1 MKVVIRSKDDIIE
14 LSSLKLS
21 EFNPRYETVEKLDG
35 GYLVDLIVK
44 DCKVEE
50 QTAVKKLYSW
60 EGDLSDFL
68 SLLQSIKDYGF
79 QKEEGEIILVKV
91 KDLYVVA
98 EGNRRI
104 WALKLITE
112 ALEWKFFENKYDNAN
127 EDPNDD
133 PDQSFN
139 LKNKLK
145 NNSNKIEK
153 ILSDFKSEGCKDEME
168 VEVIVYDLSELKKS
182 NDKSEKFFRLIYSR
196 NLEGIQK
203 RGKRPWGRG
212 KYFTDLLLQNAS
224 GLSPDKLK
232 TSSLLTGVEPEK
244 LKRDYGYALFVRNII
259 DAGLEIKS
267 NDGDWK
273 RAMKQ
278 RSVTALQDN
287 FSLKRIRTAT
297 FERLKVPEEKFKDE
311 FFSFKKNTEQG
322 EINYLPALNQMS
334 IPQEKVL
341 SFIWKWFN
349 KKVITTRPVKSEHK
363 EQFEYAVFRL
373 LKNWEVDPEKI
384 TEKKLKQLNLWDL
397 KEEELRV
404 LYKRFD
410 KYRNIK
416 SVLEIKESF
425 REVKTNYAEIKSNL
439 IGKISAVFPRLL
451 NQLCHNLTP
460 FGTDNLFFNAA
471 AVSIRSFF
479 EQFLTWK
486 YAFHYYKDKKEEFM
500 TLWKRKGFSNL
511 FKDAKKDLKTK
522 NKKNEIFQNDEKI
535 IQRFFEE
542 KRDINEFIHESYKF
556 YVIKVKEQPNGK
568 MSRLDKWVKNLKN
581 IVKEI
586 ESDKRLKDF
595 MDNVDLEFK

>member
-1 MKVVIRSKDDIIE
+1 MKVVIRSKNNNTKIK
-14 LSSLKLS
+14 LPSLKLS
-21 EFNPRYETVEKLDG
+21 RFNPRYETVEKLNG
-35 GYLVDLIVK
+35 GYLVDLITK
-44 DCKVEE
+44 DCRVKEQIAVE
-50 QTAVKKLYSW
+50 KLYSW

-91 KDLYVVA
+91 EDLYVVA

-112 ALEWKFFENKYDNAN
+112 ALEWKFVENQYDNAN

-153 ILSDFKSEGCKDEME
+153 ILFDFKSEGSKDEME
-168 VEVIVYDLSELKKS
+168 VDVIVYDLSELKKS
-182 NDKSEKFFRLIYSR
+182 NNKSNEFLRLIYSR

-224 GLSPDKLK
+224 GLSPKKLK
-232 TSSLLTGVEPEK
+232 TSSFLTGVEPEK

-267 NDGDWK
+267 NDADWK
-273 RAMKQ
+273 RDMKQ

-297 FERLKVPEEKFKDE
+297 FGRLKVPEEKFKDE

-322 EINYLPALNQMS
+322 KIKYLPGSNQTS
-334 IPQEKVL
+334 IPKSKVL

-363 EQFEYAVFRL
+363 EQFEYAVVRL

-384 TEKKLKQLNLWDL
+384 TEKKLKELNLWDL

-404 LYKRFD
+404 LYKRFH

-416 SVLEIKESF
+416 SVLGIKESF
-425 REVKTNYAEIKSNL
+425 REAQASHKETIENNL
-439 IGKISAVFPRLL
+439 IGRRSAVSLRLF

-471 AVSIRSFF
+471 AISIRSFF

-486 YAFHYYKDKKEEFM
+486 YAFYY
-500 TLWKRKGFSNL
+500 
-511 FKDAKKDLKTK
+511 K
-522 NKKNEIFQNDEKI
+522 NKKGGN
-535 IQRFFEE
+535 
-542 KRDINEFIHESYKF
+542 
-556 YVIKVKEQPNGK
+556 
-568 MSRLDKWVKNLKN
+568 
-581 IVKEI
+581 
-586 ESDKRLKDF
+586 
-595 MDNVDLEFK
+595 

>member
-1 MKVVIRSKDDIIE
+1 MRAVIRRKKDNKEIK

-21 EFNPRYETVEKLDG
+21 SFNPRYETVEKLNG
-35 GYLVDLIVK
+35 KYLVDLIIK
-44 DCKVEE
+44 DYKLEE
-50 QTAVKKLYSW
+50 QIAVEKLYSW

-79 QKEEGEIILVKV
+79 LKEEGEIILVKV
-91 KDLYVVA
+91 EDLYVVA

-112 ALEWKFFENKYDNAN
+112 ALEWQFFENQYDNTN

-139 LKNKLK
+139 FKKKLK

-153 ILSDFKSEGCKDEME
+153 ILFDFKSEGSKNETE

-182 NDKSEKFFRLIYSR
+182 NNKSDEFLRLIYSR

-212 KYFTDLLLQNAS
+212 KYFADLLLQNAS
-224 GLSPDKLK
+224 GLSPKKLK
-232 TSSLLTGVEPEK
+232 TSSFFTGVEPEK

-259 DAGLEIKS
+259 DAGLKIKS

-273 RAMKQ
+273 RDMKQ

-297 FERLKVPEEKFKDE
+297 FERLNVPEEKFKDN
-311 FFSFKKNTEQG
+311 FFLFKKNTEQG
-322 EINYLPALNQMS
+322 KIKYLPGSNQTS
-334 IPQEKVL
+334 IPRGKVL

-363 EQFEYAVFRL
+363 EQFEYSVVRL
-373 LKNWEVDPEKI
+373 LKNWEVDPKKI
-384 TEKKLKQLNLWDL
+384 TEKRLKELNLWDL

-404 LYKRFD
+404 IYKRFH

-425 REVKTNYAEIKSNL
+425 RKANYEEIENNL
-439 IGKISAVFPRLL
+439 IGKRSAVFPRLY
-451 NQLCHNLTP
+451 NQLRHNTKP
-460 FGTDNLFFNAA
+460 SGTDNLFFNAA
-471 AVSIRSFF
+471 AISIRSFF

-486 YAFHYYKDKKEEFM
+486 YAFYYKNKKEEIK
-500 TLWKRKGFSNL
+500 TLAG
-511 FKDAKKDLKTK
+511 KKV
-522 NKKNEIFQNDEKI
+522 F
-535 IQRFFEE
+535 
-542 KRDINEFIHESYKF
+542 
-556 YVIKVKEQPNGK
+556 
-568 MSRLDKWVKNLKN
+568 
-581 IVKEI
+581 
-586 ESDKRLKDF
+586 
-595 MDNVDLEFK
+595 

>member
-1 MKVVIRSKDDIIE
+1 MRAVIRRKKDNKEIK

-21 EFNPRYETVEKLDG
+21 RFNPRYETVEKLNG
-35 GYLVDLIVK
+35 KYLVDLIIK
-44 DCKVEE
+44 DYKLEE
-50 QTAVKKLYSW
+50 QIAVEKLYSW

-68 SLLQSIKDYGF
+68 SLLQAIKDYGF
-79 QKEEGEIILVKV
+79 LKEEGEIILVKV
-91 KDLYVVA
+91 EDLYVVA

-153 ILSDFKSEGCKDEME
+153 ILSDFKSEGSKDEME

-259 DAGLEIKS
+259 DAGLKIKS

-297 FERLKVPEEKFKDE
+297 FKRLNVPEEKFKDK
-311 FFSFKKNTEQG
+311 FFLFKKNTEQG

-363 EQFEYAVFRL
+363 EQFEYAVVRL
-373 LKNWEVDPEKI
+373 LKNWEVDP
-384 TEKKLKQLNLWDL
+384 KKLL
-397 KEEELRV
+397 K
-404 LYKRFD
+404 
-410 KYRNIK
+410 
-416 SVLEIKESF
+416 
-425 REVKTNYAEIKSNL
+425 
-439 IGKISAVFPRLL
+439 
-451 NQLCHNLTP
+451 
-460 FGTDNLFFNAA
+460 
-471 AVSIRSFF
+471 
-479 EQFLTWK
+479 
-486 YAFHYYKDKKEEFM
+486 
-500 TLWKRKGFSNL
+500 KG
-511 FKDAKKDLKTK
+511 
-522 NKKNEIFQNDEKI
+522 
-535 IQRFFEE
+535 
-542 KRDINEFIHESYKF
+542 
-556 YVIKVKEQPNGK
+556 
-568 MSRLDKWVKNLKN
+568 
-581 IVKEI
+581 
-586 ESDKRLKDF
+586 
-595 MDNVDLEFK
+595 

>member
-259 DAGLEIKS
+259 DAGLKIKS

-363 EQFEYAVFRL
+363 EQFEYAVVRL
-373 LKNWEVDPEKI
+373 LKNWEVDPKKI
-384 TEKKLKQLNLWDL
+384 TEKRLKELNLWDL

-404 LYKRFD
+404 IYKRFH

-425 REVKTNYAEIKSNL
+425 RKANYEEIENNL
-439 IGKISAVFPRLL
+439 IGKRSAVFPRLY
-451 NQLCHNLTP
+451 NQLRHNTKP
-460 FGTDNLFFNAA
+460 SGTDNLFFNAA
-471 AVSIRSFF
+471 AISIRSFF

-486 YAFHYYKDKKEEFM
+486 YAFYYKNKKEEIK
-500 TLWKRKGFSNL
+500 TLAG
-511 FKDAKKDLKTK
+511 KKSFLRRFNYVKNKLNTK
-522 NKKNEIFQNDEKI
+522 NKNEIFQNDEKI
-535 IQRFFEE
+535 IQRFIDEQHH
-542 KRDINEFIHESYKF
+542 INEFIHESYKF
-556 YVIKVKEQPNGK
+556 YVIKVDKESDEKISKFNE
-568 MSRLDKWVKNLKN
+568 WVKNLKD
-581 IVKEI
+581 ILKAVK
-586 ESDKRLKDF
+586 SDKIFNDF
-595 MDNVDLEFK
+595 MNNFCEF

>member
-153 ILSDFKSEGCKDEME
+153 ILSDFKSEGSKDEME

-259 DAGLEIKS
+259 DAGLKIKS
-267 NDGDWK
+267 NDSDWK

-297 FERLKVPEEKFKDE
+297 FKRLNVPEEKFKDK
-311 FFSFKKNTEQG
+311 FFLFKKNTEQG

-363 EQFEYAVFRL
+363 EQFEYAVVRL
-373 LKNWEVDPEKI
+373 LKNWEVDPKKI
-384 TEKKLKQLNLWDL
+384 TEKRLKELNLWDL

-404 LYKRFD
+404 IYKRFH

-425 REVKTNYAEIKSNL
+425 RKANYEEIENNL
-439 IGKISAVFPRLL
+439 IGKRSAVFPRLY
-451 NQLCHNLTP
+451 NQLRHNTKP
-460 FGTDNLFFNAA
+460 SGTDNLFFNAA
-471 AVSIRSFF
+471 AISIRSFF

-486 YAFHYYKDKKEEFM
+486 YAFYYKNKKEEIK
-500 TLWKRKGFSNL
+500 TLAG
-511 FKDAKKDLKTK
+511 KKSFLRRFNYVKNKLNTK
-522 NKKNEIFQNDEKI
+522 NKNEIFQNDEKI
-535 IQRFFEE
+535 IQRFIDEQHH
-542 KRDINEFIHESYKF
+542 INEFIHESYKF
-556 YVIKVKEQPNGK
+556 YVIKVDKESDEKISKLNE
-568 MSRLDKWVKNLKN
+568 WVKNLKD
-581 IVKEI
+581 ILKAVK
-586 ESDKRLKDF
+586 SDKIFNDF
-595 MDNVDLEFK
+595 MNNFCEF